1 MLNAEEYGVGSET
14 LDEALKS
21 NQPDVKRLV
30 GTEGNFGEQLG
41 LSKDWVARIVRHVGN
56 YADAYDRNVGAKS
69 RLKIPRGLNALWTN
83 GGILYA
89 PPVR

>member
-1 MLNAEEYGVGSET
+1 M
-14 LDEALKS
+14 
-21 NQPDVKRLV
+21 KRLV

-41 LSKDWVARIVRHVGN
+41 LSKDWVARIIRLVGS
-56 YADAYDRNVGAKS
+56 YAEIYDRNVGAKS